1 MRSPL
6 SACLCLL
13 LVPGLAPAAGPPHP
27 VKPRA
32 GADYFETQVRPVLAE
47 HCQQCHGP
55 RKRQGGLR
63 VDSRAALLRGGDS
76 GPAIVP
82 GQPENSR
89 LVQAVHYEGDLRMPP
104 KGKLSPQQVA
114 VLSFRVRMGAPWPE
128 PGAPARRTSPG
139 QSFQITAKDRAF
151 WSFQPVRQHPVPAVQ
166 DAGWAR
172 TTVDPFI
179 LAALEARGL
188 KPSPP
193 ADRPTLIRRVT
204 FDLLGLPPTPEQVDG
219 FLADARPGAYER
231 VVERLLAS
239 PHYGERWARH
249 WMDIARYGEDQAHT
263 FQARKYPQGYRYR
276 DWLIASCNDDLPYDS
291 FILQQLA
298 ADLLDGPDRTRRLPA
313 LGFFALGPVY
323 YG

>member
-1 MRSPL
+1 QSPL
-6 SACLCLL
+6 PVSARLPLL
-13 LVPGLAPAAGPPHP
+13 GLPLRLLLAPATAPGAAPTARSA
-27 VKPRA
+27 PRS
-32 GADYFETQVRPVLAE
+32 GADFFEKRIRPLLVE

-104 KGKLSPQQVA
+104 QGKLAPAQGA
-114 VLSFRVRMGAPWPE
+114 RPSFRVPNGAPRPE
-128 PGAPARRTSPG
+128 PGAPPRVTAPG

-151 WSFQPVRQHPVPAVQ
+151 WSFQPVRQHPVPAVR

-204 FDLLGLPPTPEQVDG
+204 FDLLG
-219 FLADARPGAYER
+219 
-231 VVERLLAS
+231 
-239 PHYGERWARH
+239 
-249 WMDIARYGEDQAHT
+249 
-263 FQARKYPQGYRYR
+263 
-276 DWLIASCNDDLPYDS
+276 
-291 FILQQLA
+291 
-298 ADLLDGPDRTRRLPA
+298 
-313 LGFFALGPVY
+313 
-323 YG
+323 